1 MNVFVLGSVY
11 GPTPEVYDTADSA
24 ANRMAKVPD
33 HLKSRYRIEEV
44 PVQSLGPQEATR
56 MRFAITYRTDEGL
69 FQVGP
74 AGMLRPDEDVPT
86 TAKTVLLYHQRA
98 HILLVPIHATSYE
111 DGLWKANNIAALF
124 SMSDSP
130 YGPEWVQVGD
140 SYWKFDRKLGFL
152 NDESPDA

>member
-1 MNVFVLGSVY
+1 MNVYVVQSTFAPPAEVFD
-11 GPTPEVYDTADSA
+11 TPESA
-24 ANRMAKVPD
+24 ANRLAQIPD
-33 HLKSRYRIEEV
+33 HLRSRYRME
-44 PVQSLGPQEATR
+44 PVAVRTLGPQETTR

-69 FQVGP
+69 FHVGP
-74 AGMLRPDEDVPT
+74 AGMLHPDEDAPA

-98 HILLVPIHATSYE
+98 HILLVPIDATSYE
-111 DGLWKANNIAALF
+111 DGLWKANNLAALF

-140 SYWKFDRKLGFL
+140 AYWKFDRKLGFL